1 MVLEAP
7 STYIECRRNLTCT
20 SAFKYAT
27 NHQNRIANAPTL
39 LPLLLQQG
47 LVQYTRL
54 ALTTRLRE
62 LVILYSSL
70 RFESAYEH
78 QHYLTVSQS
87 YVTEAQ
93 RAEIEKTAG
102 DSTYFLQGKTVPGVF
117 SPQELAMLKFLEATI
132 NSPTVGDAIFGEAKK
147 HLSDRQMVEVVLLQV
162 CC

>member
-1 MVLEAP
+1 MGLEAL
-7 STYIECRRNLTCT
+7 STYIECMMNSTCT
-20 SAFKYAT
+20 SAFEYAT
-27 NHQNRIANAPTL
+27 NHQSRIANAPTL

-70 RFESAYEH
+70 RFESSYEH
-78 QHYLTVSQS
+78 QHHITVSQS
-87 YVTEAQ
+87 YVTDTQ

-102 DSTYFLQGKTVPGVF
+102 DSTYFLQGKTEPGVF

-132 NSPTVGDAIFGEAKK
+132 NSPTVDEAVFREAKE
-147 HLSDRQMVEVVLLQV
+147 HLSDRQMVEVVILQV
-162 CC
+162 C